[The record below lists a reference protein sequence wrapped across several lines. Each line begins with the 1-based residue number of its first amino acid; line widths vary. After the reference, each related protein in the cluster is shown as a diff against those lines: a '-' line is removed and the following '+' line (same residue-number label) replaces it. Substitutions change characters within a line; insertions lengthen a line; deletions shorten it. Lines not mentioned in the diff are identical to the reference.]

1 MFAKHQVSTGMSAL
15 PKSSV
20 DFNINNIHLS
30 LVIVL

>member
-15 PKSSV
+15 PSV